1 MAFWN
6 INLVKQIWFLP
17 ANLTTTDHQITPHV
31 TDMTS
36 SKRPSFLEYNI
47 KLMKTVCMWPLD
59 TESRSLKLLN
69 SLYTVTLAIS
79 LALVSVGQMVE
90 IFVSPDLSSMASA
103 VDLATLTASGLF
115 KMSYIIIYSNH
126 FQDLVA
132 KIDANYVETDSPDS
146 TFHMSKWLNNSK
158 LFTTIYS
165 MSSIVAL
172 LGFFVIIPMVASNI
186 PFLTSIPFEISEP
199 NGLVVSDEML
209 SLPYNLSKSV
219 TLNVSL
225 AAKTKRFFPMKCWFP
240 FDVTWSPL
248 YEIVFLWEIYPLIG
262 SGYLYLVSD
271 SFFFMI
277 IYLSCGQLEI
287 LNRWIRSLHG
297 KYITLKSENQ
307 MSIKNS
313 HISSNGK
320 WIYFLN

>member
-1 MAFWN
+1 MISPSKLDANRSSATHITAMAS
-6 INLVKQIWFLP
+6 
-17 ANLTTTDHQITPHV
+17 T
-31 TDMTS
+31 
-36 SKRPSFLEYNI
+36 KRPSFLEYNI
-47 KLMKTVCMWPLD
+47 KLMKTICLWPLD
-59 TESRSLKLLN
+59 TESYSVKLLN
-69 SLYTVTLAIS
+69 SVYTVTLAIS
-79 LALVSVGQMVE
+79 LALASVGQIVE

-103 VDLATLTASGLF
+103 VDLATLTASALF

-132 KIDANYVETDSPDS
+132 KIDDNYVETDSPDS
-146 TFHMSKWLNNSK
+146 TFRMSKWLNNSK

-172 LGFFVIIPMVASNI
+172 LGFFVIVPILASYI
-186 PFLTSIPFEISEP
+186 PFLTSIPFEISQP
-199 NGLVVSDEML
+199 DDLVVSGEML
-209 SLPYNLSKSV
+209 SLQYNLSKSV
-219 TLNVSL
+219 TLNSLNVNL
-225 AAKTKRFFPMKCWFP
+225 AAKKERFFPMKCWFP

-287 LNRWIRSLHG
+287 LKRSIRNLHG
-297 KYITLKSENQ
+297 KYIILNSENQ
-307 MSIKNS
+307 ISIKNR

-320 WIYFLN
+320 

>member
-1 MAFWN
+1 MAS
-6 INLVKQIWFLP
+6 
-17 ANLTTTDHQITPHV
+17 T
-31 TDMTS
+31 
-36 SKRPSFLEYNI
+36 KRPSFLEYNI
-47 KLMKTVCMWPLD
+47 KLMKTICLWPLD
-59 TESRSLKLLN
+59 TESYSVKLLN
-69 SLYTVTLAIS
+69 SVYTVTLAIS
-79 LALVSVGQMVE
+79 LALASVGQMVE

-103 VDLATLTASGLF
+103 VDLATLTASALF

-146 TFHMSKWLNNSK
+146 TFHMFKWLNNSK

-172 LGFFVIIPMVASNI
+172 LGFFVIVPILASYI
-186 PFLTSIPFEISEP
+186 PFLTSIPFEISQP
-199 NGLVVSDEML
+199 DDRAVSGEMV

-219 TLNVSL
+219 TLNSLNVTL
-225 AAKTKRFFPMKCWFP
+225 AAKKEKFFPMKCWFP

-287 LNRWIRSLHG
+287 LKRSIRNLHG
-297 KYITLKSENQ
+297 KYVILNSENRI
-307 MSIKNS
+307 SIKNS

-320 WIYFLN
+320 

>member
-1 MAFWN
+1 MAS
-6 INLVKQIWFLP
+6 
-17 ANLTTTDHQITPHV
+17 T
-31 TDMTS
+31 
-36 SKRPSFLEYNI
+36 KRPSFLEYNI
-47 KLMKTVCMWPLD
+47 KLMKTICLWPLD
-59 TESRSLKLLN
+59 TESYSVKLLN
-69 SLYTVTLAIS
+69 SVYTVTLAIS
-79 LALVSVGQMVE
+79 LALASVGQIVE

-103 VDLATLTASGLF
+103 VDLATLTASALF

-158 LFTTIYS
+158 LFSTIYS

-172 LGFFVIIPMVASNI
+172 LGFFVIIPILASYI
-186 PFLTSIPFEISEP
+186 PFLTSIPFEISQP
-199 NGLVVSDEML
+199 DDLVVSGEML
-209 SLPYNLSKSV
+209 SLPYNSSKSV
-219 TLNVSL
+219 TLNSLNVTL
-225 AAKTKRFFPMKCWFP
+225 AAKKEKFFPMKCWFP

-287 LNRWIRSLHG
+287 LKRSIRNLHG
-297 KYITLKSENQ
+297 KYIILNSENQ
-307 MSIKNS
+307 ISIKNN

-320 WIYFLN
+320 

>member
-1 MAFWN
+1 MISPSKLDDGRRSATHITVMAC
-6 INLVKQIWFLP
+6 
-17 ANLTTTDHQITPHV
+17 T
-31 TDMTS
+31 
-36 SKRPSFLEYNI
+36 KRSSFLEYNI
-47 KLMKTVCMWPLD
+47 KLMKTICLWPLD
-59 TESRSLKLLN
+59 TESYSVKLLN
-69 SLYTVTLAIS
+69 SVYTVTLAIS
-79 LALVSVGQMVE
+79 LALVSIGQMVE

-103 VDLATLTASGLF
+103 VDLATLTASALF
-115 KMSYIIIYSNH
+115 KMSYIIMYSSH

-132 KIDANYVETDSPDS
+132 KIDANFVETDAPEN

-158 LFTTIYS
+158 LFTTVYS

-172 LGFFVIIPMVASNI
+172 LGFFVIIPILASYI
-186 PFLTSIPFEISEP
+186 PFLTSIPFEISQP
-199 NGLVVSDEML
+199 DDLHVAGEML
-209 SLPYNLSKSV
+209 SLPYNLSQSV
-219 TLNVSL
+219 TLNSLNVSL
-225 AAKTKRFFPMKCWFP
+225 AAKTERFFPMKCWFP

-287 LNRWIRSLHG
+287 LKRSIKNLHG
-297 KYITLKSENQ
+297 KYMILNSENKI
-307 MSIKNS
+307 SIKNS

-320 WIYFLN
+320 